1 MKLAKI
7 HLLHTF
13 AITIFLL
20 LLGFYSRAQDNIYVQ
35 VKIFDLNLTPFPNL
49 EITIDDF
56 KPTKTD
62 SKGICF
68 LSLPKASLPPSK
80 IAISDQN
87 LEAESWNYS
96 KGILEIIVRERKYQ
110 TFKFKIV
117 DHKSNLP
124 IVGIEVVPGIEDPH
138 PLVTD
143 VDGSFSLVIPKTVEF
158 RLDNF
163 FKLSGYKIIRS
174 ELNGNLGLLTVERV
188 LTEEFFD
195 SAENSSQISQQKIV
209 TNGATLNPDK
219 PKVQQKTLEDIEIN
233 DLDSINSLTVLF
245 TLIKNLDFQEMDS
258 VTKIKLDKKFYEL
271 SRLNTL
277 SSLLATPALELI
289 NDSSIINDDLLLL
302 IEKIQNEG
310 SLLDNFRDEF
320 EVATNKIKIKL
331 GDGGEKLSLDERQ
344 LLLQLIMNLK
354 ELLRK
359 NEERFYR
366 NNKYYRDEIENLQNQ
381 LSNIIDL
388 EDKLIESEEAQKKFK
403 QQLIYI
409 SLTLAALIGFAFL
422 LIYLLRIFISQRNE
436 LMSANN
442 EIEAINNNLA
452 GIVDEKTKSMEQIN
466 KELDTFIY
474 KSSHNLRRPITSIK
488 GLANLAKLTLN
499 NEGIMLFEKVT
510 DVSND
515 MEKMID
521 KLSMMN
527 FINQPTGY
535 NRIDFEQLIQK
546 IEKHYSEQIK
556 GSNILFKWDIKLAHD
571 FKSYPSVVELIVQN
585 LVENAFFYCQYTNKK
600 QPAVE
605 ICIDLDPS
613 EKNLI
618 LSVQDNGCGIDPEYQ
633 EKVWN
638 MFFVANI
645 ASKGNGL
652 GLYITKKAVESLK
665 GTITLDTKVGT
676 YCNFDIVLPL
686 DYADS
691 EDSLIS

>member
-1 MKLAKI
+1 
-7 HLLHTF
+7 
-13 AITIFLL
+13 
-20 LLGFYSRAQDNIYVQ
+20 
-35 VKIFDLNLTPFPNL
+35 
-49 EITIDDF
+49 
-56 KPTKTD
+56 
-62 SKGICF
+62 
-68 LSLPKASLPPSK
+68 
-80 IAISDQN
+80 
-87 LEAESWNYS
+87 
-96 KGILEIIVRERKYQ
+96 
-110 TFKFKIV
+110 
-117 DHKSNLP
+117 
-124 IVGIEVVPGIEDPH
+124 
-138 PLVTD
+138 
-143 VDGSFSLVIPKTVEF
+143 
-158 RLDNF
+158 
-163 FKLSGYKIIRS
+163 
-174 ELNGNLGLLTVERV
+174 
-188 LTEEFFD
+188 
-195 SAENSSQISQQKIV
+195 
-209 TNGATLNPDK
+209 
-219 PKVQQKTLEDIEIN
+219 
-233 DLDSINSLTVLF
+233 
-245 TLIKNLDFQEMDS
+245 MDS